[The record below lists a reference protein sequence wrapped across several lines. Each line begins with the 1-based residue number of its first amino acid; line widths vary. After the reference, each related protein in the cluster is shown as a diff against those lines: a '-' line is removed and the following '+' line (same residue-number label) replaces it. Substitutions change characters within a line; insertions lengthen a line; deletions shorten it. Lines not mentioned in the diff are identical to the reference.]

1 MVTFLDSSC
10 AMCSTVSS
18 KSLSTWNETKRKPL
32 LKTRASIALDAEK
45 ALLMQRRREPSRA
58 ADESISM
65 KMEMA
70 FATPNSYHF
79 NKAVSVQFNGERS
92 ICVLPKRRVIEE

>member
-10 AMCSTVSS
+10 AICSIVSS
-18 KSLSTWNETKRKPL
+18 KSLSTWNEAKRKPL
-32 LKTRASIALDAEK
+32 LKTRASIALDAER

-58 ADESISM
+58 ADDSILM

-70 FATPNSYHF
+70 FAAPSSYHL
-79 NKAVSVQFNGERS
+79 NNAVSIQFNGERG
-92 ICVLPKRRVIEE
+92 ICVLPIR